1 MYNAHVMQAITSC
14 RISAQVQPVSKHAVP
29 ARGAPATAAAASPT
43 LVTGPTSLSALH
55 RDTLLCQLDQS
66 AGAQHVQKKQ
76 QQPQKRRAADPAA
89 AGQPAVSSEQPMPSQ
104 SMPSL
109 SNSARALDQRVV
121 GWTEV
126 RIFSS
131 LLIQE
136 SSSSPC
142 DYLCHDLTGSCTIF
156 DCWPSCSGIVSL
168 NHIAWRGR
176 L

>member
-1 MYNAHVMQAITSC
+1 MYEAHAMQAITSC
-14 RISAQVQPVSKHAVP
+14 RISVQAQPVSKHSVP
-29 ARGAPATAAAASPT
+29 AGGAPATAAAPVPT

-55 RDTLLCQLDQS
+55 TDSLLCQLVQS

-76 QQPQKRRAADPAA
+76 QQQPQKRRAADSAA
-89 AGQPAVSSEQPMPSQ
+89 AGQPAVSSKQAMPSQ

-126 RIFSS
+126 SIFSS
-131 LLIQE
+131 LLMQE
-136 SSSSPC
+136 SSSSPCDC

-156 DCWPSCSGIVSL
+156 DCWPYCSGIVCL
-168 NHIAWRGR
+168 
-176 L
+176 

>member
-1 MYNAHVMQAITSC
+1 MYEAHAMQAITSC
-14 RISAQVQPVSKHAVP
+14 RISVQAQPVSKHFVP
-29 ARGAPATAAAASPT
+29 ARGAPAMAAAPVPT

-55 RDTLLCQLDQS
+55 RDSLLCQLDQS

-76 QQPQKRRAADPAA
+76 QQPQKRRAADSAA
-89 AGQPAVSSEQPMPSQ
+89 AGQPAVSSEQHMPSQ

-126 RIFSS
+126 SIFSS
-131 LLIQE
+131 LLMQE

-142 DYLCHDLTGSCTIF
+142 DCGYLCHDLTGSSTIF
-156 DCWPSCSGIVSL
+156 DCWPYCSGIVCL
-168 NHIAWRGR
+168 
-176 L
+176 